1 MSKFALGQSVTRFE
15 DVALVQGRGRYA
27 DDVRLANESHA
38 YLLRSPHAHAAIR
51 RIGTTAART
60 APGVLVVLTGA
71 DVKADG
77 LGEIPCMIPVTNPDG
92 TPRGET
98 PRPLLA
104 IERVRHVGDPVALVV
119 ADTLARAKDAAELI
133 EVDYEPLPAV
143 ADTYG
148 ATQPGAPLVWPEVR
162 NNVCFVLEY
171 GDAKAVDA
179 AFKRAAR
186 VVHLELENNRLVA
199 NPPEPRVALAD
210 YDTATATS

>member
-1 MSKFALGQSVTRFE
+1 MPKFALGQSVTRFE

-27 DDVRLANESHA
+27 DDVRLANEAHA

-51 RIGTTAART
+51 RIDTGAARK
-60 APGVLVVLTGA
+60 APGVLLILTGA

-77 LGEIPCMIPVTNPDG
+77 LGDIPCMIPVTNPDG

-104 IERVRHVGDPVALVV
+104 VDRVRHVGDPVALVV
-119 ADTLARAKDAAELI
+119 ADTFARAKDAAELI
-133 EVDYEPLPAV
+133 EIDYEPLPAV

-148 ATQPGAPLVWPEVR
+148 ATKPGAPLVWPDVK
-162 NNVCFVLEY
+162 NNVCFELAY

-186 VVHLELENNRLVA
+186 IVRLELENNRIVA
-199 NPPEPRVALAD
+199 NPLEPRVAVA
-210 YDTATATS
+210 